1 MTEPLMNSSLENR
14 GATAPPANESKPLS
28 SVIRKITGRL
38 VPFLFVLYIVAY
50 LDRINVGFA
59 ALQMQRQLH
68 FNDKVYGLG
77 AGIFFA
83 GYLLFQVPSNL
94 ILQRVGARRWIC
106 VLMVLWGC
114 ISASTALVT
123 TPNGFYSLRF
133 LLGSAEAGFFPGII
147 LYVKNWF
154 PGVVRART
162 IALFMAAGPLSGV
175 IGGPISGFLLGVHG
189 HGNFA
194 GWQWLF
200 LIEGLPAIC
209 LGALV
214 FFWLADNPQDARW
227 LNAAERGCLL
237 AALEAEQH
245 PGSATNHPR
254 TMKVFASV
262 PVWLLALGLFGI
274 TSCTSGI
281 SLWLPTLIH
290 SVSASN
296 NLTIGVLSAVPYIA
310 AAIAEVLVGLHS
322 DRTGERRW
330 HVVILALTGA
340 AAIVGAA
347 YFTSL
352 VAILVAISIATLCAY
367 STFGPFWAMATGLLE
382 GGSAVGIAIIN
393 SVGNL
398 DDFFGPYM
406 IGFIRNSTGTFRGGF
421 LVAAMNLALC
431 ATVFMVIRQRPAA
444 ISA

>member
-1 MTEPLMNSSLENR
+1 M
-14 GATAPPANESKPLS
+14 
-28 SVIRKITGRL
+28 
-38 VPFLFVLYIVAY
+38 
-50 LDRINVGFA
+50 
-59 ALQMQRQLH
+59 
-68 FNDKVYGLG
+68 
-77 AGIFFA
+77 
-83 GYLLFQVPSNL
+83 

-114 ISASTALVT
+114 ISASTALVP

-200 LIEGLPAIC
+200 LDRSGLPAIS
-209 LGALV
+209 LGLLV

-227 LNAAERGCLL
+227 LAAAERECLL
-237 AALEAEQH
+237 TALEAEQH
-245 PGSATNHPR
+245 PGSSENRPR

-290 SVSASN
+290 SVSASS

-352 VAILVAISIATLCAY
+352 VAILVATQVWLLYALIPRLGH
-367 STFGPFWAMATGLLE
+367 FGRW
-382 GGSAVGIAIIN
+382 
-393 SVGNL
+393 
-398 DDFFGPYM
+398 
-406 IGFIRNSTGTFRGGF
+406 
-421 LVAAMNLALC
+421 
-431 ATVFMVIRQRPAA
+431 RPGC
-444 ISA
+444 SKVVLPWELR